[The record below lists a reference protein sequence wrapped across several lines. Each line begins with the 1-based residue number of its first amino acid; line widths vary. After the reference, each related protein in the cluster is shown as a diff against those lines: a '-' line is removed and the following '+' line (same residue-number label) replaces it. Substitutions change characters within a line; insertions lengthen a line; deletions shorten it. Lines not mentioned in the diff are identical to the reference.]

1 MLCNTG
7 SPAWCSVMTQRGG
20 IGGGEEAQE
29 GGDRC
34 IILAGLCC
42 CAADTN
48 KTLQSNFLPIK
59 KLNKKKEKKR
69 EAQK

>member
-1 MLCNTG
+1 
-7 SPAWCSVMTQRGG
+7 MTQRGG

-42 CAADTN
+42 FAADTN
-48 KTLQSNFLPIK
+48 KTLQNNFLPIK
-59 KLNKKKEKKR
+59 KLNKKKKR
-69 EAQK
+69 EAQKEHLWQS